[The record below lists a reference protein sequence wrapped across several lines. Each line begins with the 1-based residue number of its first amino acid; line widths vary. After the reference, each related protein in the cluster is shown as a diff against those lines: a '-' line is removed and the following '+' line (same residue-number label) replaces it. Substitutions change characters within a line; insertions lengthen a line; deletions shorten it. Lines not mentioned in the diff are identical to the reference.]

1 MDFSITPTPRVFK
14 SYQTQERYA
23 ELNKK
28 ISVKI
33 VQGQV
38 DTVNISSK
46 AREYLEKGPP
56 AEEISYASMVSAR
69 KSDVDKTTEDNT
81 ETDFQPFDFGSN
93 EFSPVGAMADESPAS
108 EPPEA
113 LG

>member
-56 AEEISYASMVSAR
+56 AEESSFVPMAPVN
-69 KSDVDKTTEDNT
+69 KSEMDETKEDDNT
-81 ETDFQPFDFGSN
+81 ETDFQPFDYSSN
-93 EFSPVGAMADESPAS
+93 EFSPVGAD
-108 EPPEA
+108 
-113 LG
+113 GR

>member
-1 MDFSITPTPRVFK
+1 MDFSITPTTRVFK

-38 DTVNISSK
+38 DTVSISSK
-46 AREYLEKGPP
+46 ALEYLEKGPP
-56 AEEISYASMVSAR
+56 VEEASFAPIVST
-69 KSDVDKTTEDNT
+69 KKPEVDATMEENT

-93 EFSPVGAMADESPAS
+93 EFSPVGAMADESS
-108 EPPEA
+108 EH
-113 LG
+113 L

>member
-1 MDFSITPTPRVFK
+1 MDFSITPTTRVFK

-46 AREYLEKGPP
+46 AREYLEKGSP
-56 AEEISYASMVSAR
+56 AEEISFAPIVETSAK
-69 KSDVDKTTEDNT
+69 KSEVDEPDNT
-81 ETDFQPFDFGSN
+81 ETDFQPFDFGSS
-93 EFSPVGAMADESPAS
+93 EFSPVGAMADESP
-108 EPPEA
+108 ERE
-113 LG
+113 